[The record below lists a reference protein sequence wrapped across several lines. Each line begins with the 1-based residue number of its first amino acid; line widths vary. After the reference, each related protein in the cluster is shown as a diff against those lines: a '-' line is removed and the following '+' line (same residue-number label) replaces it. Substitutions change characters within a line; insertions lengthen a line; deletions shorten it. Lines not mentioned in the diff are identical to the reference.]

1 MQQYLS
7 HKEEID
13 EASKVLFEKVI
24 SGKVKIEIFKEYK
37 LENIID
43 AHKDL
48 EGRKIL
54 GPAIII
60 P

>member
-1 MQQYLS
+1 MKFLT
-7 HKEEID
+7 
-13 EASKVLFEKVI
+13 
-24 SGKVKIEIFKEYK
+24 SGKVKVNIFKEYK
-37 LENIID
+37 LENIVD